1 MLMLFDDWNLVSSV
15 KKRYNINGYLSAG
28 LSQLNPENMT
38 FIKLRLLLK
47 LKAMDF

>member
-15 KKRYNINGYLSAG
+15 KKLYNINGYPSAG

-38 FIKLRLLLK
+38 FIKGRLFLK